1 MAGLLIAGTVVFCA
15 GVLTVVWGVPIRD
28 FSFGSTLILV
38 GSIVACTGLLMI
50 GLSFVVRE
58 VKKLGRLLEAG
69 ASRDKVRGEVSALA
83 PRVDVP
89 LSTTAPELPKV
100 ARPTPPARPAP
111 SGGFLFPRDEPRDRK
126 AADIKASDFK
136 ASDLDTRTEPADDE
150 PALPPWRDDAL
161 TRRSSTLFP
170 KAEETAET
178 AEASTERPR
187 RNFLFASRR
196 RSGLAG
202 SAADAPQDGEEATSA
217 AEELPALD
225 AAREVTDRVE
235 PSHRFDTAWPSTE
248 RARADNGVSRSNG
261 AGRFSTPRRNE
272 EPATPAVTVV
282 KSGVVDAMEYKLYS
296 DGSIEAQMPEGMV
309 RFESIDAL
317 RAHLGQND

>member
-1 MAGLLIAGTVVFCA
+1 MAGLLIAGIVVLCA

-50 GLSFVVRE
+50 GLSLVVRE
-58 VKKLGRLLEAG
+58 LKKLGRLLEATGSRVNAQEG
-69 ASRDKVRGEVSALA
+69 AGVLTPRIDLQRPA
-83 PRVDVP
+83 PAPV
-89 LSTTAPELPKV
+89 APELPKV
-100 ARPTPPARPAP
+100 TRPAPPRPAASTP
-111 SGGFLFPRDEPRDRK
+111 SGGFLFPRDEPRGRS
-126 AADIKASDFK
+126 AADEEARVAAGDSGDE
-136 ASDLDTRTEPADDE
+136 EPST
-150 PALPPWRDDAL
+150 PPWREEPL

-170 KAEETAET
+170 APAEAESETETA
-178 AEASTERPR
+178 AERPR

-196 RSGLAG
+196 RSTRTEEPA
-202 SAADAPQDGEEATSA
+202 QDTTPET
-217 AEELPALD
+217 EELPDLD
-225 AAREVTDRVE
+225 AAREATDRAE
-235 PSHRFDTAWPSTE
+235 SSRRFESSWPSE
-248 RARADNGVSRSNG
+248 RARAETEDNGRPNG
-261 AGRFSTPRRNE
+261 GGRFPPFRRSE
-272 EPATPAVTVV
+272 EPVAPAVTVV

>member
-58 VKKLGRLLEAG
+58 LKKLGRLLEAG
-69 ASRDKVRGEVSALA
+69 ASPDKMRGEVSALA

-89 LSTTAPELPKV
+89 LSTAAPELPKITRPTP
-100 ARPTPPARPAP
+100 ARPTP

-126 AADIKASDFK
+126 VADEE
-136 ASDLDTRTEPADDE
+136 TRTEPAEDNKADNE
-150 PALPPWRDDAL
+150 PALPPWREDAL

-170 KAEETAET
+170 KPEEPAEP

-196 RSGLAG
+196 RPST
-202 SAADAPQDGEEATSA
+202 SDASQEDEETTSA

-225 AAREVTDRVE
+225 AAREVTDRAE
-235 PSHRFDTAWPSTE
+235 PAHRFDTAWPSTE
-248 RARADNGVSRSNG
+248 RARSDNGVSRSNG
-261 AGRFSTPRRNE
+261 AGRFPPVRRNE

>member
-1 MAGLLIAGTVVFCA
+1 MAGLLIAGTLVLCA

-58 VKKLGRLLEAG
+58 LKKLGRLLEAG
-69 ASRDKVRGEVSALA
+69 ASRTTMREDAGVLTPRIDMPKPSPSSA
-83 PRVDVP
+83 PV
-89 LSTTAPELPKV
+89 APELPKV
-100 ARPTPPARPAP
+100 ARPVPPRPAASTP

-126 AADIKASDFK
+126 I
-136 ASDLDTRTEPADDE
+136 ADDE
-150 PALPPWRDDAL
+150 ARPVAAQDDSEEEPSTPPWREEAL

-170 KAEETAET
+170 TPAESEAEP
-178 AEASTERPR
+178 APERPR

-196 RSGLAG
+196 RSRTDETTQ
-202 SAADAPQDGEEATSA
+202 DATPA
-217 AEELPALD
+217 AEELPDLD
-225 AAREVTDRVE
+225 AAREATDRAE
-235 PSHRFDTAWPSTE
+235 SSRRFDNSWSSE
-248 RARADNGVSRSNG
+248 RSRAEAEDNGRPNG
-261 AGRFSTPRRNE
+261 GGRFPPFRRSE
-272 EPATPAVTVV
+272 EPAAPAVTVV

>member
-15 GVLTVVWGVPIRD
+15 GVLTVVWGVPIKD
-28 FSFGSTLILV
+28 FSFGNTLILV
-38 GSIVACTGLLMI
+38 GATVACTGLLLI
-50 GLSFVVRE
+50 GLSYVVRE
-58 VKKLGRLLEAG
+58 LKNLGRLLEAG
-69 ASRDKVRGEVSALA
+69 ASPDKMRGEVSALA
-83 PRVDVP
+83 PRLDVP
-89 LSTTAPELPKV
+89 LSTAAPELPKV
-100 ARPTPPARPAP
+100 TRPTPARPTP

-126 AADIKASDFK
+126 VADEE
-136 ASDLDTRTEPADDE
+136 TRAEPAEDKADDE
-150 PALPPWRDDAL
+150 PASPPWREDAL

-170 KAEETAET
+170 KPEEPAEA

-196 RSGLAG
+196 RPST
-202 SAADAPQDGEEATSA
+202 SDTPQEGEETTSA

-225 AAREVTDRVE
+225 AAREVTDRAE
-235 PSHRFDTAWPSTE
+235 PAHRFDTAWPSTE
-248 RARADNGVSRSNG
+248 RARSDSGMSRSNG

-272 EPATPAVTVV
+272 EPAAPAVTVV